1 MNKSIIL
8 IENSNDL
15 QHIDFQSLDFSN
27 TRIFSLNI
35 NSHKELEKKNI
46 SHEIGDSLLTI
57 GERDKIY
64 EHVVSLHE
72 WHNNFSSKNE
82 FQFEKINIL
91 GMIDTAEFHSYV
103 IKKILKIQSIK
114 KILEKT
120 NPDKIFCSYNLKSTL
135 SFFPSSKITF
145 FKEQIIYDKLA
156 WDELNIILKL
166 GPLSLP
172 IKISQQRYQTVKTFF
187 ENITCNLFKLWH
199 SQKDPRKIVL
209 FVEMD
214 PSLYSELILHL
225 KNLDLQAVFL
235 NHRKS
240 AVWNRKAINSLRKN
254 NGKLIKS
261 SNYLDPKLLLN
272 IENIKKNILVEIEQL
287 FNSDILSKIFIFD
300 DLSYWEHIK
309 ELLLETYKK
318 RIYDYILSISLAK
331 LFFEQE
337 NVKCVITLNEI
348 GETEK
353 SILQIKNNLKPSIL
367 LEHGF
372 GTYIPEISKYDSMD
386 FYHLLRDKIAVWG
399 KPQEQYLI
407 ENTKIPQKN
416 ILTLGSPRHD
426 LYLKNFPKKS
436 KKKTILFTF
445 HPIMDAIG
453 RGDTEMYL
461 KLENFLQRLVEAKN
475 SFSDLDMIV
484 KLHPGPDLHHNYIR
498 LFLKKL
504 DPNITILQSTPI
516 LDLINQCDMLIN
528 VSEFYSPSTTIL
540 ESIILKKPVIY
551 VSLFEKELDYAFI
564 KQKAVL
570 HLSANDDLK
579 NPINLILF
587 NNSFRTE
594 LIQNSQKFLKFH
606 LSNFGN
612 ASFEMAKTID
622 SL

>member
-8 IENSNDL
+8 IENPQDL
-15 QHIDFQSLDFSN
+15 QYIDFQSLDFSKTN
-27 TRIFSLNI
+27 IFSLNV

-46 SHEIGDSLLTI
+46 PHEIGDSLLTI
-57 GERDKIY
+57 IERDRIY

-72 WHNNFSSKNE
+72 WYNHFSSKIE
-82 FQFEKINIL
+82 FQFEEINIL

-103 IKKILKIQSIK
+103 IQKILKIQNIK
-114 KILEKT
+114 KILEIT
-120 NPDKIFCSYNLKSTL
+120 NPDQIFCSHNLKSIL

-145 FKEQIIYDKLA
+145 FKEQIISEKLE

-166 GPLSLP
+166 GPLSVP
-172 IKISQQRYQTVKTFF
+172 VKISQQRYQTVKTFF
-187 ENITCNLFKLWH
+187 ENLTCNLFKLWY
-199 SQKDPRKIVL
+199 SKSNKNKIVL

-214 PSLYSELILHL
+214 PSLYSELILQL
-225 KNLDLQAVFL
+225 KNLNLQAVFL

-254 NGKLIKS
+254 NGKLIRTT
-261 SNYLDPKLLLN
+261 NYLDPKLLSN
-272 IENIKKNILVEIEQL
+272 IDNTKKNFLAEIEQL
-287 FNSDILSKIFIFD
+287 FNSNELSEIFIFD
-300 DLSYWEHIK
+300 NLSYWKEIK
-309 ELLLETYKK
+309 KLLLETFKK
-318 RIYDYILSISLAK
+318 RIHDYILSISLAK
-331 LFFEQE
+331 SFFEQE
-337 NVKCVITLNEI
+337 NIQCVITLNEI

-353 SILQIKNNLKPSIL
+353 SILNIKNNSKPSIL

-372 GTYIPEISKYDSMD
+372 GTYIPEISKYDSLD

-407 ENTKIPQKN
+407 HNSNIPQKN

-426 LYLKNFPKKS
+426 LYLKNSPKKS

-445 HPIMDAIG
+445 HPIMEVIG
-453 RGDTEMYL
+453 RGDTKMYL

-475 SFSDLDMIV
+475 NFSDLDLIV
-484 KLHPGPDLHHNYIR
+484 KLHPGPDLHHHYIR
-498 LFLKKL
+498 SFLKKL
-504 DPNITILQSTPI
+504 DPNITVIQSTPI
-516 LDLINQCDMLIN
+516 LDLINQCDALIN

-551 VSLFEKELDYAFI
+551 VSLFEKELPYDFI

-570 HLSANDDLK
+570 HLSHDDDLE
-579 NPINLILF
+579 NPLNLILF
-587 NNSFRTE
+587 DNLFRTE